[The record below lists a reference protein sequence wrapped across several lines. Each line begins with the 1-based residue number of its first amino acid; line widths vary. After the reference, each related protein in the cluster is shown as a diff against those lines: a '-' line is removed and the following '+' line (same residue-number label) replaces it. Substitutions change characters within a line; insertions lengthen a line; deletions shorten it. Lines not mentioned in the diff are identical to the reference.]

1 MVVLIAMHS
10 GDYWREKESKQGQ
23 VWKCW
28 VEEAATRGEEE
39 AIATM
44 LMIVGD
50 EIVIVIILDKI
61 IGYNVNNDNKV
72 SPEDT
77 LLFSIN
83 INMML
88 HEAKLD
94 NVKLFR
100 VFLPH
105 EFPPSFLYNQGLFL
119 LNLKS
124 YDQNLLRKLV
134 YFKVYAI
141 HRGDFS
147 ELAKQ
152 VISEIQDYIGPKSK
166 ELISRNVSDYLKSC
180 FRYHRNI
187 DAYPGLLFVLDILI
201 DGRHCQ
207 QEDQQSLF
215 VYTTTANKQE
225 DSYIT
230 THDFDEIFDD
240 NEYAYFPSKLN
251 NVSFDEIPFTNVE
264 YQSLE
269 QDDVEIL
276 KCLYPELMRHANV
289 QYSEIILPWVFRKQK
304 QTVEWIHTKDF
315 GNDTICSICLDNLS
329 SENAISLSRCNHVFH
344 RDCIF
349 RWLPGKHKCPY
360 CRSSMLVDIR
370 Y

>member
-1 MVVLIAMHS
+1 
-10 GDYWREKESKQGQ
+10 
-23 VWKCW
+23 
-28 VEEAATRGEEE
+28 
-39 AIATM
+39 
-44 LMIVGD
+44 
-50 EIVIVIILDKI
+50 
-61 IGYNVNNDNKV
+61 
-72 SPEDT
+72 
-77 LLFSIN
+77 
-83 INMML
+83 MML

-304 QTVEWIHTKDF
+304 QTVEWIHTKISVMILF
-315 GNDTICSICLDNLS
+315 APFVLDNLS